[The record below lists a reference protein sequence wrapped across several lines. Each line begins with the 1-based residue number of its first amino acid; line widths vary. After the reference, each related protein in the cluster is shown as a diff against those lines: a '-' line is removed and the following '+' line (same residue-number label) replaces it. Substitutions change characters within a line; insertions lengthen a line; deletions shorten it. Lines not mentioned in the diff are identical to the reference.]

1 MRISDWSSDVCSSD
15 LSGTKQRF
23 MAVIGVKAWGDFTE
37 EKMLAD
43 LASLNF
49 EYMLYH
55 HIEPLNRAKATTT
68 LDMNYRLARTT
79 LITETAQEQ
88 FGAVYEIVAGG
99 AEDSQ
104 VLCNYGLNILVEAAT
119 EEELDK
125 RISQIKTIA
134 ARSEET
140 TVREGA
146 VSKADWAS

>member
-1 MRISDWSSDVCSSD
+1 
-15 LSGTKQRF
+15 
-23 MAVIGVKAWGDFTE
+23 MAVIGVKAWGDLTE

-88 FGAVYEIVAGG
+88 FGAVSEIVAGG

-104 VLCNYGLNILVEAAT
+104 VLCNYGLNIQIGRASRRERVCQYVSLSVAAVPLT
-119 EEELDK
+119 NK
-125 RISQIKTIA
+125 QPPTHQPH
-134 ARSEET
+134 T
-140 TVREGA
+140 PPP
-146 VSKADWAS
+146 

>member
-68 LDMNYRLARTT
+68 LDMNYRLARKT

-88 FGAVYEIVAGG
+88 FGAVSEIVAG
-99 AEDSQ
+99 
-104 VLCNYGLNILVEAAT
+104 
-119 EEELDK
+119 
-125 RISQIKTIA
+125 
-134 ARSEET
+134 RSEERRVGKEIFSKGRYRS
-140 TVREGA
+140 VRYP
-146 VSKADWAS
+146 

>member
-1 MRISDWSSDVCSSD
+1 M
-15 LSGTKQRF
+15 LS
-23 MAVIGVKAWGDFTE
+23 
-37 EKMLAD
+37 D

-88 FGAVYEIVAGG
+88 FWAVSEIVAGG

-104 VLCNYGLNILVEAAT
+104 VLCNYGLNTLVEPAPAA
-119 EEELDK
+119 ELDK
-125 RISQIKTIA
+125 RISQRHTLA
-134 ARSEET
+134 AQYD
-140 TVREGA
+140 VPNLREGP
-146 VSKADWAS
+146 VSQAGWGSMFPTHATFPQPWPQLAANVTTLL

>member
-1 MRISDWSSDVCSSD
+1 
-15 LSGTKQRF
+15 
-23 MAVIGVKAWGDFTE
+23 
-37 EKMLAD
+37 MLAD

-88 FGAVYEIVAGG
+88 FGAVSEIVAGG

-125 RISQIKTIA
+125 RISQFNTIA
-134 ARSEET
+134 AHYEVT
-140 TVREGA
+140 TVRAGA
-146 VSKADWAS
+146 VSQAVGSEEDTSELLCVMRLSYEVIYLQKKNNIDKFMTQ